1 MNYSELLTNVRNYTE
16 VTSDVLTN
24 AVINVFITNVE
35 NKVAREVD
43 SDDQRR
49 YATTTC
55 TANNA
60 FLDVSGP
67 EGGFRFARGLQLIDA
82 NNNITWLEQRD
93 TTFIDEYSITRS
105 QAGSSTNGQPKYWAN
120 WDATN
125 LILAPT
131 PDQAYTIE
139 MWYDETPQH
148 IDTSNASATTFLS
161 NNAPEVLLYGVL
173 GETFSYLKNT
183 QDMQLYEQKFQQA
196 LQLYANEQMGR
207 KRRDEYSDGVLR
219 LPLRSVD
226 PGGS

>member
-67 EGGFRFARGLQLIDA
+67 EGGFRFARGLQVIDA
-82 NNNITWLEQRD
+82 NNNITWMEQRD
-93 TTFIDEYSITRS
+93 ATFIDEYSITRS
-105 QAGSSTNGQPKYWAN
+105 QAGSSTNGVPKYWAN

-125 LILAPT
+125 LIMAPT
-131 PDQAYTIE
+131 PDQVYTIE

-148 IDTSNASATTFLS
+148 MDTTNASATTFLS

-226 PGGS
+226 TGGS